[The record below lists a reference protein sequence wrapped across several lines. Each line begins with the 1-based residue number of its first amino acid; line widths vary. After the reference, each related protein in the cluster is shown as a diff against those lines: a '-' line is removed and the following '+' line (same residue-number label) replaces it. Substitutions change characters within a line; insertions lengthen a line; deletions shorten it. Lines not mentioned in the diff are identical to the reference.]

1 MDSVQNIL
9 DGISRVIIG
18 KKEIVSSIFA
28 GILSG
33 GHLLIEDVPGT
44 GKTTL
49 SKVMAKTL
57 GCTFKR
63 IQFTPDL
70 MPSDIL
76 GLSVYDRQKG
86 EFIFKPGP
94 VMSQFVLADEINRT
108 SPKTQAALL
117 EAMAEKQVTVDGVTY
132 ELPDPF
138 IVVATQNPIEYEG
151 TYPLP
156 EAQLDRFMMRLA
168 LGYPELEDEQKIL
181 QMRPGNNL
189 FEAVETIISADELIA
204 LQLRTEQVYVAEQL
218 QHYIARLTKATR
230 DHPDLLLGVS
240 SRGGQHLYR
249 VVQGI
254 ALVQGRDYVLPDD
267 IQAMVIPVFAHR
279 LILKPEARLKGKS
292 GSDVLEEILSQIYV
306 PVIPNG
312 QN

>member
-1 MDSVQNIL
+1 MDKTQDIL
-9 DGISRVIIG
+9 NAISRVIIG
-18 KKEIVSSIFA
+18 KKKVISSILA
-28 GILSG
+28 GILGG

-44 GKTTL
+44 GKTTF

-76 GLSVYDRQKG
+76 GLSVYDRQNG
-86 EFIFKPGP
+86 EFVFKPGP
-94 VMSQFVLADEINRT
+94 IMSQFVLADEINRT

-117 EAMAEKQVTVDGVTY
+117 EAMAERQVTVDGVTHV
-132 ELPDPF
+132 LPEPF
-138 IVVATQNPIEYEG
+138 IVIATQNPIEYEG

-168 LGYPELEDEQKIL
+168 LGYPEIEDEQKIL
-181 QMRPGNNL
+181 QIGSGNTF
-189 FEAVETIISADELIA
+189 FEEVKMVITADELTSM
-204 LQLRTEQVYVAEQL
+204 QQKTEQVYMAETL
-218 QHYIARLTKATR
+218 QHYIARLTKETR
-230 DHPDLLLGVS
+230 THPELLLGVS
-240 SRGGQHLYR
+240 SRGAQHLYR
-249 VVQGI
+249 VAKGV
-254 ALVQGRDYVLPDD
+254 ALIQGRDYVLPDD
-267 IQAMVIPVFAHR
+267 IQSMVISVFAHR

-292 GSDVLEEILSQIYV
+292 GSDILKEILDQIYV

-312 QN
+312 

>member
-1 MDSVQNIL
+1 MDKVQEVL
-9 DGISRVIIG
+9 EGISRVIIG
-18 KKEIVSSIFA
+18 KKEVISSILA

-86 EFIFKPGP
+86 EFVFKPGP

-117 EAMAEKQVTVDGVTY
+117 EAMAEGQVTVDGATY
-132 ELPDPF
+132 VLPEPF
-138 IVVATQNPIEYEG
+138 IVIATQNPIEYEG

-168 LGYPELEDEQKIL
+168 LGYPEIEDEQKIL
-181 QMRPGNNL
+181 QIGSGNS
-189 FEAVETIISADELIA
+189 FFKEVKMVITADELTAI
-204 LQLRTEQVYVAEQL
+204 QQKTKQVYMAEIL
-218 QHYIARLTKATR
+218 QHYIARLTKETR
-230 DHPDLLLGVS
+230 AHPDLLLGVS
-240 SRGGQHLYR
+240 SRGAQHLYR
-249 VVQGI
+249 VAKGI
-254 ALVQGRDYVLPDD
+254 ALVRGRDYVLPDD
-267 IQAMVIPVFAHR
+267 IQAMVISVFAHR
-279 LILKPEARLKGKS
+279 LILKPEARLKGKER
-292 GSDVLEEILSQIYV
+292 SDVLNEILDQIYV

-312 QN
+312 

>member
-1 MDSVQNIL
+1 MDKTQDIL
-9 DGISRVIIG
+9 NAISRVIIG
-18 KKEIVSSIFA
+18 KKKVISSILA
-28 GILSG
+28 GILGG

-44 GKTTL
+44 GKTTF

-76 GLSVYDRQKG
+76 GLSVYDRQNG
-86 EFIFKPGP
+86 EFVFKPGP
-94 VMSQFVLADEINRT
+94 IMSQFVLADEINRT

-117 EAMAEKQVTVDGVTY
+117 EAMAERQVTVDGVTHV
-132 ELPDPF
+132 LPEPF
-138 IVVATQNPIEYEG
+138 IVIATQNPIEYEG

-168 LGYPELEDEQKIL
+168 LGYPEIEDEQKIL
-181 QMRPGNNL
+181 QIGSGNTF
-189 FEAVETIISADELIA
+189 FEEVKMVITADELTSM
-204 LQLRTEQVYVAEQL
+204 QQKTEQIYMAETL
-218 QHYIARLTKATR
+218 QHYIARLTKETR
-230 DHPDLLLGVS
+230 THPELLLGVS
-240 SRGGQHLYR
+240 SRGAQHLYR
-249 VVQGI
+249 VAKGV
-254 ALVQGRDYVLPDD
+254 ALIQGRDYVLPDD
-267 IQAMVIPVFAHR
+267 IQSMVISVFAHR

-292 GSDVLEEILSQIYV
+292 GSDILKEILDQIYV

-312 QN
+312 

>member
-1 MDSVQNIL
+1 MDKVQEVL
-9 DGISRVIIG
+9 EGISRVIIG
-18 KKEIVSSIFA
+18 KKEVISSILA

-86 EFIFKPGP
+86 EFVFKPGP
-94 VMSQFVLADEINRT
+94 VISQFVLADEINRT

-117 EAMAEKQVTVDGVTY
+117 EAMAEGQVTVDGATY
-132 ELPDPF
+132 VLPEPF
-138 IVVATQNPIEYEG
+138 IVIATQNPIEYEG

-168 LGYPELEDEQKIL
+168 LGYPEIEDEQKIL
-181 QMRPGNNL
+181 QIGSGNS
-189 FEAVETIISADELIA
+189 FFKEVKMVITADELTAI
-204 LQLRTEQVYVAEQL
+204 QQKTKQVYMAEIL
-218 QHYIARLTKATR
+218 QHYIARLTKETR
-230 DHPDLLLGVS
+230 AHPDLLLGVS
-240 SRGGQHLYR
+240 SRGAQHLYR
-249 VVQGI
+249 VAKGI
-254 ALVQGRDYVLPDD
+254 ALVRGRDYVLPDD
-267 IQAMVIPVFAHR
+267 IQAMVISVFAHR
-279 LILKPEARLKGKS
+279 LILKPEARLKGKER
-292 GSDVLEEILSQIYV
+292 SDVLNEILDQIYV

-312 QN
+312 